1 MGLFSAVVSPFF
13 SKVFIAINIDAIT
26 CTLKIVRIKN
36 HRTIESITKEFR
48 ATESKLPMDAIKL
61 IRRYKRAYP
70 FTYVSTMIKALS
82 QGVILQKDSKDFVPG
97 NIRLGECEIVSNGE
111 IRAFAKRGAIKDFI
125 TKHYARIDGIDFL
138 FSPFSLINFNA
149 HEMPTLGNNIY
160 VLLQR
165 SNIALMVVSK
175 GRTTFSGFFI
185 AEGEVPIPNK
195 EDTHMGVEL
204 KNFDDFS
211 LDEDFDEFAKIEL
224 NPSLENLQTDMF
236 IPNLDETKI
245 VYDDMPK
252 AKIISKII
260 LDAIKEYYQNP
271 LYRGEFIDKVI
282 FLDACKMSDH
292 AFEFIAKEMMLETI
306 KRDFNLPDMLIKF
319 AQKELKGA

>member
-1 MGLFSAVVSPFF
+1 
-13 SKVFIAINIDAIT
+13 
-26 CTLKIVRIKN
+26 
-36 HRTIESITKEFR
+36 
-48 ATESKLPMDAIKL
+48 
-61 IRRYKRAYP
+61 
-70 FTYVSTMIKALS
+70 
-82 QGVILQKDSKDFVPG
+82 
-97 NIRLGECEIVSNGE
+97 
-111 IRAFAKRGAIKDFI
+111 
-125 TKHYARIDGIDFL
+125 
-138 FSPFSLINFNA
+138 
-149 HEMPTLGNNIY
+149 
-160 VLLQR
+160 
-165 SNIALMVVSK
+165 
-175 GRTTFSGFFI
+175 
-185 AEGEVPIPNK
+185 
-195 EDTHMGVEL
+195 MGVEL

-282 FLDACKMSDH
+282 FLDACKLSDH